1 MVVRIDAREFLFI
14 RKNRMVGKLLGHC
27 EAKVFP
33 HLPDDEA
40 REDLR
45 ATIKRHAGDYHRD
58 VLDIAGDS
66 TVRLNDIAVKAR
78 DDHHD
83 HRHPDT

>member
-1 MVVRIDAREFLFI
+1 MDAREFLYI
-14 RKNRMVGKLLGHC
+14 RKNRMVGKMLGYC

-40 REDLR
+40 REDMR
-45 ATIKRHAGDYHRD
+45 ATIKRFVGDYHRD
-58 VLDIAGDS
+58 VLDIAKDNP
-66 TVRLNDIAVKAR
+66 VRINDLAVEAR
-78 DDHHD
+78 DTIHD